1 MQPTASIVEWATLI
15 AVAAVLISLLALFI
29 KLLDKSRDHGRR
41 IGIQEEKNNNMEKD
55 IETNTGSIESVNK
68 KIDNLTEKHIIPMQK
83 EISRIGASIIRK

>member
-41 IGIQEEKNNNMEKD
+41 IGAQEEKNNNMEKD
-55 IETNTGSIESVNK
+55 IQTNTGSIESVNK